1 MNITDLHTQQ
11 KEISAVPFFKG
22 ELTMS
27 MQLEKNGTLK
37 EHVTKT
43 PALLLCISGHVI
55 YHEENIP
62 EIHLK
67 QGDYVH
73 IPPQVIHWL
82 FAPEKSQCLL
92 FK

>member
-37 EHVTKT
+37 EH
-43 PALLLCISGHVI
+43 S
-55 YHEENIP
+55 
-62 EIHLK
+62 LK
-67 QGDYVH
+67 RLPCFCAYR
-73 IPPQVIHWL
+73 
-82 FAPEKSQCLL
+82 AM
-92 FK
+92 